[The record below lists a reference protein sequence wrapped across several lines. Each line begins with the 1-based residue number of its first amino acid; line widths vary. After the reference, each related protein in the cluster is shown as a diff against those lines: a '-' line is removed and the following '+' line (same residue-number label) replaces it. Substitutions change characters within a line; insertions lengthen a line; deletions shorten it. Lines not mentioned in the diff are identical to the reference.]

1 MSNRQPILQQYYTR
15 GRQGVFR
22 SNEGYDTV
30 AKTPGLDNQFIKKT
44 LHPFCVYDAPRQLQE
59 RAESNLA
66 LFPEALVSFQA
77 ESGEMVLGRSV
88 FVGADFT
95 GQRNTFFS
103 HNYVI
108 PVERRDE
115 FIKNPGKIFG
125 VRTFADRHDDA
136 AGKELPT
143 VDDIPSEKGLP
154 QDRKLLLGQLG
165 IDERLFKQLLFAV
178 MSSLAAKKKVFISLD
193 VDISASSKS
202 AAQLLEILYSCLPF
216 EMRRHFGFLT
226 FSNEPQSKKHIHVTF
241 VEKGSIRPGG
251 GHSDKDFLFDFS
263 LGRVQN
269 VDLQGGGH
277 EYLDFAWE
285 YVNEPR
291 IGDAFHEFCEEVLA
305 GADHALA
312 LNIRTYYELCAL
324 YLIEKGRTSVYESK
338 RAGVWQALNSY
349 LGHSSLTRKKRLI
362 ELQEM
367 LMRIEV
373 EALSSKQLPDS
384 ETVKQMIESYRV
396 TRQERLHMDLI
407 RFLMDVLMKA
417 KTARQS
423 NYVAEVY
430 KHLSS
435 NRELFGFM
443 MRTIFGYPQL
453 VKPLFEDYMTERVAA
468 VTSLDQMLKEIRFW
482 METEPQA
489 MRNAVFVARTT
500 EKVLR
505 LFARERQKLAAAIT
519 IHQFFE
525 NIDGARSYADELLD
539 ELDKSLMKLVALD
552 TLSKDDFQVL
562 IALLEEKP
570 QSFFGT
576 LDMESRHKQEMLM
589 NLAKL
594 LEERSTPHPA
604 EFFRKW
610 DRDAISVQQRMIQNM
625 LSKPLHADEFPQVP
639 LVFYREDHFGKEG
652 FQFAELLEYVQQN
665 GGEAVTLSFIQWT
678 MSQRMFFEGK
688 YLLPAYRQALKVFFL
703 EEKGKRLRDKE
714 WRKRWYAIRNADFRK
729 LLDEVRNETA
739 NPLVKLFRHKATVIS
754 SAVVLLGAGAWG
766 GYMVWGGTGTHVQP
780 PETQPE
786 PTRPP
791 AVFVPVHRLMMDE
804 PDIQPVRDVLGKRS
818 QDASTGGQPV
828 QTPTP

>member
-1 MSNRQPILQQYYTR
+1 MQQYYTR

-115 FIKNPGKIFG
+115 FIKNPSKIFG

-154 QDRKLLLGQLG
+154 QDRKQLLGQLG
-165 IDERLFKQLLFAV
+165 VDERLFKQLLFAV
-178 MSSLAAKKKVFISLD
+178 MSSLSAKKKVFISLN
-193 VDISASSKS
+193 VDISASSKN
-202 AAQLLEILYSCLPF
+202 AAHLLEILYSCLPY

-263 LGRVQN
+263 LGRAQN
-269 VDLQGGGH
+269 VDLQDGGH

-291 IGDAFHEFCEEVLA
+291 NLDAFHEFCEEVLA

-312 LNIRTYYELCAL
+312 LNLRTYYELCAL

-367 LMRIEV
+367 LMRIEI
-373 EALSSKQLPDS
+373 EALSSKRLPDG
-384 ETVKQMIESYRV
+384 ETIKQIIESYRV
-396 TRQERLHMDLI
+396 TKQERLQMDLI

-423 NYVAEVY
+423 SYVAEVY

-453 VKPLFEDYMTERVAA
+453 VKPLFEDYMTERVSA
-468 VTSLDQMLKEIRFW
+468 VTGLDQMLKEIRFW
-482 METEPQA
+482 SETEPQA
-489 MRNAVFVARTT
+489 MRNAVFIATTT

-525 NIDGARSYADELLD
+525 NIDGARGYADELLD

-594 LEERSTPHPA
+594 HEERSTTHPA

-610 DRDAISVQQRMIQNM
+610 DREAISVQQRMIQNM

-639 LVFYREDHFGKEG
+639 LVFYREDHFGQEG
-652 FQFAELLEYVQQN
+652 FQFAELLGYVQQN

-688 YLLPAYRQALKVFFL
+688 YLLPAYRQALNVFFL

-729 LLDEVRNETA
+729 LLDEVRSATA
-739 NPLVKLFRHKATVIS
+739 NPLVKLFRHKATVIT

-766 GYMVWGGTGTHVQP
+766 GYMVWGGTSTHVQP
-780 PETQPE
+780 PEAQPE

-791 AVFVPVHRLMMDE
+791 AVFVPAYRLMLDE
-804 PDIQPVRDVLGKRS
+804 PDIQPVHGVLGERS
-818 QDASTGGQPV
+818 QDAPTGGQPV
-828 QTPTP
+828 QTTTP

>member
-1 MSNRQPILQQYYTR
+1 MQQYYTR

-30 AKTPGLDNQFIKKT
+30 AKTSGLDNQFIKKT

-59 RAESNLA
+59 RAESNLS

-115 FIKNPGKIFG
+115 FIKNPSKIFG

-143 VDDIPSEKGLP
+143 VDDIPSEKGLS
-154 QDRKLLLGQLG
+154 QDRKQLLGQLG
-165 IDERLFKQLLFAV
+165 VDERLFKQLLFAV

-193 VDISASSKS
+193 VDISVSSKS
-202 AAQLLEILYSCLPF
+202 AAHLLEILYSCLPY

-269 VDLQGGGH
+269 VDLQDGGH

-291 IGDAFHEFCEEVLA
+291 VLDAFHDFCEDVLA

-312 LNIRTYYELCAL
+312 LNLRTYYELCAL

-367 LMRIEV
+367 LMRIEI
-373 EALSSKQLPDS
+373 EALSSKRLPDG
-384 ETVKQMIESYRV
+384 ETIKQTIESYRV
-396 TRQERLHMDLI
+396 TKQERLQMDLI

-423 NYVAEVY
+423 SYVAEVY

-453 VKPLFEDYMTERVAA
+453 VKPLFEEYMTERVSA

-482 METEPQA
+482 SETEPQA
-489 MRNAVFVARTT
+489 IRNAVFIATTT

-525 NIDGARSYADELLD
+525 NIDGARGYADELLD

-594 LEERSTPHPA
+594 HEERSTQHPA

-610 DRDAISVQQRMIQNM
+610 DREAISVQQRMIQNM
-625 LSKPLHADEFPQVP
+625 LSKPVHADEFPQVP
-639 LVFYREDHFGKEG
+639 LVFYREDHFGQEG
-652 FQFAELLEYVQQN
+652 FQFAELLGYVQQN

-729 LLDEVRNETA
+729 LLDEVRSETA

-766 GYMVWGGTGTHVQP
+766 GYMVWGGTSTHVQP

-791 AVFVPVHRLMMDE
+791 AVFVPVYRLMVDE
-804 PDIQPVRDVLGKRS
+804 PDIQPVRGVIRERS
-818 QDASTGGQPV
+818 QDASTGGPPV
-828 QTPTP
+828 QTTTP

>member
-59 RAESNLA
+59 RAESNLS

-115 FIKNPGKIFG
+115 FIKNPSKIFG

-143 VDDIPSEKGLP
+143 VDDIPSEKGLS
-154 QDRKLLLGQLG
+154 QDRKQLIGQLG
-165 IDERLFKQLLFAV
+165 VDERLFKQLLFAV

-202 AAQLLEILYSCLPF
+202 AAHLLEILYSCLPY

-241 VEKGSIRPGG
+241 VEKGSLRPGG

-269 VDLQGGGH
+269 VDLQDGGH

-291 IGDAFHEFCEEVLA
+291 VLDAFHDFCEDVLA

-312 LNIRTYYELCAL
+312 LNLRKYYELCAL

-367 LMRIEV
+367 LMRIEI
-373 EALSSKQLPDS
+373 EALSSKRLPDG
-384 ETVKQMIESYRV
+384 ETIKQIIESYQV
-396 TRQERLHMDLI
+396 TKQERLQMDLI

-423 NYVAEVY
+423 SYVAEVY

-453 VKPLFEDYMTERVAA
+453 VKPLFEDYMTERVSA

-482 METEPQA
+482 SETEPQA
-489 MRNAVFVARTT
+489 IRNAVFIATTT

-505 LFARERQKLAAAIT
+505 LFERERQKLAAAIT

-525 NIDGARSYADELLD
+525 NIDGARGYADELLD

-594 LEERSTPHPA
+594 HEERSTQHPA

-610 DRDAISVQQRMIQNM
+610 DREAISVQQRMIQNM

-639 LVFYREDHFGKEG
+639 LVFYREDHFGQEG
-652 FQFAELLEYVQQN
+652 FQFAELLGYVQQN

-688 YLLPAYRQALKVFFL
+688 HLLPAYRQALKVFFL

-729 LLDEVRNETA
+729 LLDEVRSETA

-766 GYMVWGGTGTHVQP
+766 GYMVWGGTSTHVQP

-791 AVFVPVHRLMMDE
+791 AVFVPVYRLMVDE
-804 PDIQPVRDVLGKRS
+804 PDIQPVRGVIRERS
-818 QDASTGGQPV
+818 QDASTGGPPV
-828 QTPTP
+828 QTTTP